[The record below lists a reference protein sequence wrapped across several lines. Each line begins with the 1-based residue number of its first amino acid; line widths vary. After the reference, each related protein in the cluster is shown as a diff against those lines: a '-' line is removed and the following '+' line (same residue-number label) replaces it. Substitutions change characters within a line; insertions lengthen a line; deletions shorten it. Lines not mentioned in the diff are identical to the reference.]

1 MFGHFSP
8 KGKEASRE
16 ELVVVAAVGKS
27 LPTVQGALNRL
38 FETSFTRLLPDNTA
52 TTNIPAGSTLFSQQ
66 LLRCRLVREKLCLLF
81 QIYVMLDFH

>member
-38 FETSFTRLLPDNTA
+38 FETSFTRLLPDNA
-52 TTNIPAGSTLFSQQ
+52 AATNIPAGSTLFSQSQ
-66 LLRCRLVREKLCLLF
+66 QFLRFLF
-81 QIYVMLDFH
+81 QIYVKLDFH

>member
-52 TTNIPAGSTLFSQQ
+52 TNIPAGSTLFSQQ
-66 LLRCRLVREKLCLLF
+66 FLRCRLVKEKLCFLF
-81 QIYVMLDFH
+81 QIYVMLC